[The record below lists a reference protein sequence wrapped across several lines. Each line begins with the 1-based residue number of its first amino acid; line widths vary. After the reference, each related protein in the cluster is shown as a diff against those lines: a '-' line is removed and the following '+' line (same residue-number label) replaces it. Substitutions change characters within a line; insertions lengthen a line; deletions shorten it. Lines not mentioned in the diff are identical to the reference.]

1 LVALRGSM
9 FLSVV
14 FQKLLGLERV
24 TKLEQQWEGR
34 SPCRPT
40 NDFQR
45 YENYVRAN
53 RRRRKRLFI

>member
-40 NDFQR
+40 NDW